1 MNLRQCLLTLGLC
14 TILGTA
20 SAVTLVSLQE
30 MQASMAAAES
40 FTAKATP
47 VPGAPV
53 IEVIAPRLNTPITSP
68 SSIELLFQPA
78 APSAVRPETFRVLYG
93 RLRLDITQ
101 RLLSATPITAQ
112 GITVKEASLPKGSHR
127 LLLSIEDTEGRQ
139 GQKMLEFEVN

>member
-1 MNLRQCLLTLGLC
+1 M
-14 TILGTA
+14 
-20 SAVTLVSLQE
+20 
-30 MQASMAAAES
+30 
-40 FTAKATP
+40 
-47 VPGAPV
+47 
-53 IEVIAPRLNTPITSP
+53 IEVIAPRLNASITSP

-112 GITVKEASLPKGSHR
+112 GITVKEANLPKGSHR

-139 GQKMLEFEVN
+139 GHKVLEFEVN

>member
-1 MNLRQCLLTLGLC
+1 MNLRQCLLTVGLC
-14 TILGTA
+14 AVVGTA
-20 SAVTLVSLQE
+20 PAVTLVSLQE
-30 MQASMAAAES
+30 MQASMAATEPL
-40 FTAKATP
+40 TAKASP

-53 IEVIAPRLNTPITSP
+53 IEVIAPRLNVPITSP

-101 RLLSATPITAQ
+101 RLLSATTITTQ

-139 GQKMLEFEVN
+139 GQKVLEFEVN